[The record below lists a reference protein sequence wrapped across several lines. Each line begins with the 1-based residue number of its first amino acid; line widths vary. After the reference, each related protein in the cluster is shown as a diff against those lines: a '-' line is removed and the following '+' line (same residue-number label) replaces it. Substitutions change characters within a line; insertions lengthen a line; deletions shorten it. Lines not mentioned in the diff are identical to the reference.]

1 MARRKKKPNVLM
13 IEGDAPD
20 RAIILA
26 LENLESTNKQLKSAI
41 RRNNEELNRTRRLLG
56 DL

>member
-13 IEGDAPD
+13 IEGDAPE